1 MRIQKSHGKRLI
13 SLVAVFS
20 LSFGSQ
26 PALATSD
33 GVVPDADGIRSVLR
47 AQLPTA
53 FYQEPSDATLAA
65 YMDMGIAFNAGQQA
79 LGNQL
84 SYIQTN
90 VLDGDGNLVH
100 GKVCNGYVDAPC
112 DTNGS
117 DTGSV
122 QTTASIILPVCSED
136 GRSACLESIS
146 ITKNETTKEGYFRGY
161 VNNEISP
168 DREAAILAQ
177 EVANPS
183 VSTVGFPT
191 SPVWEAEPSDILKG
205 LPAAKSPSKWQ
216 VEGNLNKGNTDTY
229 MARATL
235 KVNILPSGEVEFDG
249 LNAEVI
255 PYVQTSL
262 GTFYPPTYFT
272 RTYASGQAIPYEVF
286 PGSPAFPL
294 ASYDNPN
301 DNNPI
306 TCAWEEELPT
316 DRCGIA
322 VQFADG
328 SRTSMT
334 IRIPNQLGGWF
345 HGRVAKADLD
355 LSIHNSALNRLVIS
369 AEDVDVPTVGASFPY
384 LAPGYETYKTHFTNW
399 VSLNG
404 YESLEARDAAENGLA
419 SWSNWSADYSIEHFT
434 AMEPLMGER
443 ASGTVNMWEFST
455 LPQAETENI
464 CFADKNRI
472 QGMISTNA
480 TVYQAGLPSLSSEG
494 ISYQVGGLHEDYLG
508 EITSGSY
515 SLIMRTEEARC
526 LYELGDADF
535 TSEVAVTATS
545 GARKSSET
553 SVVNDGTWLRVWA
566 DEFNFSSPSISLN
579 LTKASSP
586 AAPTISTPTIST
598 PTISTPTISTP
609 TIKIATVA
617 KGKSRSSK
625 AILSD
630 VGIKLAKGQ
639 KASISIKKASMKV
652 CSVSGS
658 KVKAKKKGTCSYTV
672 TVKNKKGKKVSTK
685 TGSFTVR

>member
-1 MRIQKSHGKRLI
+1 MRLEKSHGKRLI
-13 SLVAVFS
+13 ILVAVFS
-20 LSFGSQ
+20 LSIGSQ
-26 PALATSD
+26 PALATSNN
-33 GVVPDADGIRSVLR
+33 VVPDADGIRPVLR
-47 AQLPTA
+47 AQLPRA

-65 YMDMGIAFNAGQQA
+65 YMDMGIAFNGGQQA

-84 SYIQTN
+84 SYIRTD
-90 VLDGDGNLVH
+90 VLAEDGNLVH
-100 GKVCNGYVDAPC
+100 GKVCNDYANAPC
-112 DTNGS
+112 DS
-117 DTGSV
+117 SATGSV
-122 QTTASIILPVCSED
+122 QTTASIILPVCSQD
-136 GRSACLESIS
+136 DDSACLESIS
-146 ITKNETTKEGYFRGY
+146 ITKNETTTEGAFLEY
-161 VNNEISP
+161 VNNAISP

-177 EVANPS
+177 EVAS
-183 VSTVGFPT
+183 SGVSTVRFPT
-191 SPVWEAEPSDILKG
+191 SPEWVARPSDLLKG
-205 LPAAKSPSKWQ
+205 LPAAKSPSKWRVADIQ
-216 VEGNLNKGNTDTY
+216 NKGNTDTY

-255 PYVQTSL
+255 PYVETIR

-272 RTYASGQAIPYEVF
+272 RTYASVQAIPYEVF

-294 ASYDNPN
+294 ASFDNPN
-301 DNNPI
+301 DEDPI

-316 DRCGIA
+316 DSCGIA

-355 LSIHNSALNRLVIS
+355 LSIYNSALNRLVIS
-369 AEDVDVPTVGASFPY
+369 AEDVDVPVAGASFPI
-384 LAPGYETYKTHFTNW
+384 LAPGYETYKNHFTGW
-399 VSLNG
+399 IDLADVA
-404 YESLEARDAAENGLA
+404 ARDVADDGLA

-443 ASGTVNMWEFST
+443 ANGSVNMWEFST
-455 LPQAETENI
+455 LPQSETENI

-494 ISYQVGGLHEDYLG
+494 VTYQVGGLHKDYLG

-526 LYELGDADF
+526 LYELGDAEF
-535 TSEVAVTATS
+535 TSEVAVTAAS

-553 SVVNDGTWLRVWA
+553 SVVNDGTWLRIWA

-598 PTISTPTISTP
+598 PTI
-609 TIKIATVA
+609 KIATVA

-625 AILSD
+625 AVLSD

-658 KVKAKKKGTCSYTV
+658 KVKAKKKGTCSYIV

>member
-1 MRIQKSHGKRLI
+1 MRLEQSHGKRII

-26 PALATSD
+26 PALATLN
-33 GVVPDADGIRSVLR
+33 GVVPDADNLRPVLR

-53 FYQEPSDATLAA
+53 FYQEESDSSLAA
-65 YMDMGIAFNAGQQA
+65 FMDMGIAFNGGQQA

-90 VLDGDGNLVH
+90 VLDGDGSLVH
-100 GKVCNGYVDAPC
+100 GKVCNGYADAPC
-112 DTNGS
+112 DTNES
-117 DTGSV
+117 VTGSV
-122 QTTASIILPVCSED
+122 QTTASIILPVCRQD

-146 ITKNETTKEGYFRGY
+146 ITKNETTTEGEFLDY
-161 VNNEISP
+161 VDNRISP
-168 DREAAILAQ
+168 ARENVILEEQ
-177 EVANPS
+177 QFGS
-183 VSTVGFPT
+183 GVSTVGFPI
-191 SPVWEAEPSDILKG
+191 SPEWEARPSDLLKG

-216 VEGNLNKGNTDTY
+216 VAGNLNKGLTDTY

-235 KVNILPSGEVEFDG
+235 KVSVSPSGEVTFDG

-255 PYVQTSL
+255 PYVETFD
-262 GTFYPPTYFT
+262 GVFYPPTYFT
-272 RTYASGQAIPYEVF
+272 RTYASEQAIPYEVF

-294 ASYDNPN
+294 ASFDNPN

-306 TCAWEEELPT
+306 TCAWEEEF
-316 DRCGIA
+316 DADSCGIA

-355 LSIHNSALNRLVIS
+355 LSVYNSALNRLVIS

-404 YESLEARDAAENGLA
+404 YESLEARDVDEDGLV
-419 SWSNWSADYSIEHFT
+419 SWSNWSADFSIEHFT

-443 ASGTVNMWEFST
+443 ADGTVNMWEFAT
-455 LPQAETENI
+455 LPQSETENI

-494 ISYQVGGLHEDYLG
+494 VTYQVGGLHEDYLG
-508 EITSGSY
+508 GITSGSY

-535 TSEVAVTATS
+535 TSEVAVTDTS
-545 GARKSSET
+545 GATKSSET
-553 SVVNDGTWLRVWA
+553 SVVNDGTWLRIWA

-586 AAPTISTPTIST
+586 AAPTIST

-658 KVKAKKKGTCSYTV
+658 KVKAKKKGACFYTV

-685 TGSFTVR
+685 AGSFTVS